1 MAWHCGVILRYQEK
15 AFQGYYFARWSSP
28 TLRWTLNGAI
38 PTEHSNEDSLSRL
51 DRKERNT
58 TTTNT
63 VTWHRPNPVQ
73 LRWHLTLGMLKNK
86 RPVAFICPSNFSFF
100 FELGLQA
107 QRNVIVR
114 EVRNRITDEAR
125 SWTSPTPSP
134 SRVALSH
141 YSMRAP

>member
-1 MAWHCGVILRYQEK
+1 MWGGMFFSCSRRGICDYLTSRGGSYTFITWLEHHGQS
-15 AFQGYYFARWSSP
+15 ARGGGDIWLGNVESFCDTRRKPSRGTISHVGHPP

-63 VTWHRPNPVQ
+63 VTWYRPNPVH

-86 RPVAFICPSNFSFF
+86 SASF
-100 FELGLQA
+100 
-107 QRNVIVR
+107 R
-114 EVRNRITDEAR
+114 
-125 SWTSPTPSP
+125 
-134 SRVALSH
+134 
-141 YSMRAP
+141 